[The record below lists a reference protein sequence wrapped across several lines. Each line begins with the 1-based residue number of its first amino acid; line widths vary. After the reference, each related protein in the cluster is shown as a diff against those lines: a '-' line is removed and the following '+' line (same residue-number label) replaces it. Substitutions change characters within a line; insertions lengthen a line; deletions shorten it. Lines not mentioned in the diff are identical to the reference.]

1 MEDLVTLDPLSS
13 LEIEE
18 GLLPAR
24 ITEGLPELKMPT
36 DALEEARSEIIDLQG
51 KLAAEKARA
60 DVLEDQL
67 HKLGDV
73 DITKLSAEIALLKA
87 ELAKRDAQA
96 EAEVDTERLLPAV
109 VEARG
114 QMLLLEQKYAG
125 ESYKLGVALQASE
138 ARLGEVLEVAK
149 DLEYQRDERDDM
161 LRKEEAARQQS
172 DRKRE
177 RVARQIAL
185 VRLTHIR
192 TADPAKGSASDVNI
206 RLARTRLLAALGNVG
221 AQVELGRMDGQCA
234 LCDADP
240 GCVKERLLNWPHGT
254 LVPRDIQDYL
264 QLIVD
269 EATDRGTDPF
279 TALES
284 WASGNSMESFDPKP
298 QCDAVSAEGARCAK
312 ESGRHTVHTPEAV
325 VE

>member
-1 MEDLVTLDPLSS
+1 MNDLDPLSH

-18 GLLPAR
+18 GFLPANVSK
-24 ITEGLPELKMPT
+24 GLPALEMPT
-36 DALEEARSEIIDLQG
+36 AALEGARSEIVELQA
-51 KLAAEKARA
+51 KLAAEKVRG
-60 DVLEDQL
+60 DVLEEQL
-67 HKLGDV
+67 RQIG
-73 DITKLSAEIALLKA
+73 TKNTTQLQAEIAVLKA
-87 ELAKRDAQA
+87 ELARRDATVTA
-96 EAEVDTERLLPAV
+96 EADTERLLPAV

-114 QMLLLEQKYAG
+114 QMVMLQQQHAE
-125 ESYKLGVALQASE
+125 ESFRLGVALQASE
-138 ARLGEVLEVAK
+138 ARLGEVLETAK

-161 LRKEEAARQQS
+161 LRQEEVKRQQA
-172 DRKRE
+172 DRMRE
-177 RVARQIAL
+177 RTARQIAL

-192 TADPAKGSASDVNI
+192 TADPANGSASHANV

-240 GCVKERLLNWPHGT
+240 GCVKERLLNWPHGA

-269 EATDRGTDPF
+269 EAIERKADPF

-284 WASGNSMESFDPKP
+284 WASGNSMASFDPKP
-298 QCDAVSAEGARCAK
+298 PQCEATNSEGEQCSK
-312 ESGRHTVHTPEAV
+312 DSGRHTVHTPEAV
-325 VE
+325 AE